1 MSGRVGLVRSVGV
14 LASAALGLLAVAS
27 PGAAQGLSEYD
38 YEDLSFRGI
47 GVDAGYIW
55 PGIVE
60 ATEAF
65 GLRVDLGYLGPGIRI
80 LPRMGYWSSRMKAEE
95 VIAFEDRVAS
105 LVAEQNP
112 ESPRPDVDLGVVGW
126 SSFSVG
132 TEAQFVWRV
141 PYDVLTFI
149 GLGVAAHFQNGSG
162 EAIDDTFVEDLI
174 DSTVAGANL
183 HAGIEVPLG
192 RRLRAYG
199 DARYEL
205 AGDVRFFGVRAGL
218 QIMFQDPAPGERG
231 TS

>member
-1 MSGRVGLVRSVGV
+1 MTARRLPWWNGIRLGSLFAFLATGSG
-14 LASAALGLLAVAS
+14 LAGQDLAD
-27 PGAAQGLSEYD
+27 YD

-65 GLRVDLGYLGPGIRI
+65 GLRADLGYLGPGIRI
-80 LPRMGYWSSRMKAEE
+80 LPRVGYWSSRMKAEE
-95 VIAFEDRVAS
+95 VRAFEDRVAS

-112 ESPRPDVDLGVVGW
+112 DSPRPDVDLGVVGW
-126 SSFSVG
+126 SSFSLG
-132 TEAQFVWRV
+132 TDAQFVWRV
-141 PYDVLTFI
+141 PYDVLTFL

-174 DSTVAGANL
+174 DSTVASANL

-192 RRLRAYG
+192 RRFRAYG

-205 AGDVRFFGVRAGL
+205 AGDVRYFGVRAGL